1 MITKVVMPML
11 GWTMKEGTIVTWLK
25 KEGEGVEKGE
35 PLLEVETGKVLKNI
49 ESPGTGILR
58 IILIPEESTVPVTE
72 ILAIIAEPQED
83 IPDLQNM
90 IEKAK
95 VLLESPEAT
104 SIEKSEDRIIKKH
117 PVKRKISPVAK
128 KIAEKNNIDFNRITG
143 TGPNGRIVR
152 KDVFEFIEMTK
163 YMPRVKEIIKLT
175 GIRKITADRLSFS
188 YRTAVHVTIT
198 MAMNMLEMV
207 KLRHKLLPEIEKKVQ
222 SRVTYTDMLVKV
234 LAQTLEE
241 YPILNSTLEDEEIKI
256 LENINIGIAV
266 DTEIGL
272 VVPVVREA
280 NKKSLT
286 EIALLTRKLIEK
298 AKSGNLALNEA
309 TGGSFTIT
317 NLGMFGIDQGTPIIN
332 PPEIAILGVGR
343 IAEKPVVIDGRIEIR
358 PMMNVTLSFDHRVI
372 DGALAARFLQN
383 MKQKIEKPYEVFK
396 IN

>member
-35 PLLEVETGKVLKNI
+35 PLLEVETGKVLKDI

-163 YMPRVKEIIKLT
+163 YMPRVKEVIKLT

-266 DTEIGL
+266 DTGIGL

-343 IAEKPVVIDGRIEIR
+343 IAEKPVVIDGRVEIR
-358 PMMNVTLSFDHRVI
+358 PMMNITLSFDHRVI

>member
-35 PLLEVETGKVLKNI
+35 PLLEVETGKVLKDI

-163 YMPRVKEIIKLT
+163 YMPRVKEVIKLT

-266 DTEIGL
+266 DTGIGL

-298 AKSGNLALNEA
+298 ARSGNLALNEA

-332 PPEIAILGVGR
+332 PPEIAILGMGR

-358 PMMNVTLSFDHRVI
+358 PMMNITLSFDHRVI

>member
-35 PLLEVETGKVLKNI
+35 PLLEVETGKVLKDI

-104 SIEKSEDRIIKKH
+104 SIEKSEDRIIKKR

-163 YMPRVKEIIKLT
+163 YMPRVKEVIKLT

-266 DTEIGL
+266 DTGIGL

-343 IAEKPVVIDGRIEIR
+343 IAEKPVVIDGRVEIR
-358 PMMNVTLSFDHRVI
+358 PMMNITLSFDHRVI

>member
-25 KEGEGVEKGE
+25 KEGEEVEKGE
-35 PLLEVETGKVLKNI
+35 PLLEIETGKVLKDI

-58 IILIPEESTVPVTE
+58 KILIPEESTVPVTE

-95 VLLESPEAT
+95 VLLESPEAV
-104 SIEKSEDRIIKKH
+104 SVEKSDERVVKKH
-117 PVKRKISPVAK
+117 PVKIKISPAAK
-128 KIAEKNNIDFNRITG
+128 KIAEKNNIDLNRITG

-152 KDVFEFIEMTK
+152 KDVFQVIEMTK
-163 YMPRVKEIIKLT
+163 YMPKVKEVIPLT
-175 GIRKITADRLSFS
+175 GIRKMTADRLSFS

-207 KLRHKLLPEIEKKVQ
+207 NLRHKLLPEIENKVQ

-256 LENINIGIAV
+256 LEDINIGIAV
-266 DTEIGL
+266 DTGIGL

-286 EIALLTRKLIEK
+286 EIALLTKKLIEK
-298 AKSGNLALNEA
+298 ARSGNLALNEA
-309 TGGSFTIT
+309 TGGTFTIT

-343 IAEKPVVIDGRIEIR
+343 IAEKPVVIDGRVEIR
-358 PMMNVTLSFDHRVI
+358 PMMNITLSFDHRVI

-383 MKQKIEKPYEVFK
+383 MKQKIENPYEVFK

>member
-25 KEGEGVEKGE
+25 KEGEEVEKGE
-35 PLLEVETGKVLKNI
+35 PLLEIETGKVLKDI

-58 IILIPEESTVPVTE
+58 KILIPEESTVPVTE
-72 ILAIIAEPQED
+72 ILAIIAEPQEE

-95 VLLESPEAT
+95 VLLESPNAV
-104 SIEKSEDRIIKKH
+104 SVEKNEERVIKKH
-117 PVKRKISPVAK
+117 PVKIKISPAAK
-128 KIAEKNNIDFNRITG
+128 KIAEKNNIDLNRITG

-152 KDVFEFIEMTK
+152 KDVFQVIEMTK
-163 YMPRVKEIIKLT
+163 YMPKVKEVIQLT
-175 GIRKITADRLSFS
+175 GIRKMTADRLSFS

-207 KLRHKLLPEIEKKVQ
+207 NLRHKLLPEIEKKVQ

-266 DTEIGL
+266 DTGIGL

-286 EIALLTRKLIEK
+286 EIALLTKKLIEK
-298 AKSGNLALNEA
+298 ARSGNLALNEA
-309 TGGSFTIT
+309 TGGTFTIT
-317 NLGMFGIDQGTPIIN
+317 NLGMFGIDQGAPIIN
-332 PPEIAILGVGR
+332 PPEMAILGVGR
-343 IAEKPVVIDGRIEIR
+343 IAEKPVVIDGRVEIR
-358 PMMNVTLSFDHRVI
+358 PMMNITLSFDHRVI

>member
-35 PLLEVETGKVLKNI
+35 PLLEVETGKVLKDI

-104 SIEKSEDRIIKKH
+104 SIEKSEDRIIKKR

-163 YMPRVKEIIKLT
+163 YMPRVKEVIKLT

-266 DTEIGL
+266 DTGIGL

-298 AKSGNLALNEA
+298 ARSGNLALNEA

-343 IAEKPVVIDGRIEIR
+343 IAEKPVVIDGRVEIR
-358 PMMNVTLSFDHRVI
+358 PMMNITLSFDHRVI

>member
-25 KEGEGVEKGE
+25 K
-35 PLLEVETGKVLKNI
+35 
-49 ESPGTGILR
+49 
-58 IILIPEESTVPVTE
+58 ESTVPVTE

-104 SIEKSEDRIIKKH
+104 SIEKSEDRIIKKR

-128 KIAEKNNIDFNRITG
+128 KIAEKNNIDLNRITG

-152 KDVFEFIEMTK
+152 KDVFQVIEMTK
-163 YMPRVKEIIKLT
+163 YMPRVKEVIKLT

-266 DTEIGL
+266 DTGIGL
-272 VVPVVREA
+272 VVPIVREA

-358 PMMNVTLSFDHRVI
+358 PMMNITLSFDHRVI

>member
-25 KEGEGVEKGE
+25 KEGEEVEKGE
-35 PLLEVETGKVLKNI
+35 PLLEIETGKVLKDI

-58 IILIPEESTVPVTE
+58 KILIPEESTVPVTE

-95 VLLESPEAT
+95 VLLESPEAV
-104 SIEKSEDRIIKKH
+104 SVEKSDERVVKKH
-117 PVKRKISPVAK
+117 PVKIKISPAAK

-152 KDVFEFIEMTK
+152 KDVFQVIEMTK
-163 YMPRVKEIIKLT
+163 YMPKVKEVIQLT
-175 GIRKITADRLSFS
+175 GIRKMTADRLSFS

-207 KLRHKLLPEIEKKVQ
+207 NLRHKLLPEIENKVQ

-266 DTEIGL
+266 DTGIGL

-286 EIALLTRKLIEK
+286 EIALLTKKLIEK
-298 AKSGNLALNEA
+298 ARSGNLALNEA
-309 TGGSFTIT
+309 TGGTFTIT

-343 IAEKPVVIDGRIEIR
+343 IAEKPVVIDGRVEIR
-358 PMMNVTLSFDHRVI
+358 PMMNITLSFDHRVI

>member
-25 KEGEGVEKGE
+25 KEGESVEKGE
-35 PLLEVETGKVLKNI
+35 PLLEVETGKVLKDI

-163 YMPRVKEIIKLT
+163 YMPTVKEVIKLT

-266 DTEIGL
+266 DTGIGL

-298 AKSGNLALNEA
+298 ARSGNLALNEA

-332 PPEIAILGVGR
+332 PPEIAILGMGR

-358 PMMNVTLSFDHRVI
+358 PMMNITLSFDHRVI

>member
-35 PLLEVETGKVLKNI
+35 PLLEVETGKVLKDI

-163 YMPRVKEIIKLT
+163 YMPRVKEVIKLT

-266 DTEIGL
+266 DTGIGL

-286 EIALLTRKLIEK
+286 EIALLTKKLIEK
-298 AKSGNLALNEA
+298 ARSGNLALNEA

-332 PPEIAILGVGR
+332 PPEIAILGMGR

-358 PMMNVTLSFDHRVI
+358 PMMNITLSFDHRVI

>member
-25 KEGEGVEKGE
+25 KEGEKIEKGE
-35 PLLEVETGKVLKNI
+35 PLLEVETGKVLKDI

-163 YMPRVKEIIKLT
+163 YMPRIKEVIKLT

-266 DTEIGL
+266 DTGIGL

-298 AKSGNLALNEA
+298 ARSGNLALNEA

-343 IAEKPVVIDGRIEIR
+343 IAEKPVVIDGRVEIR
-358 PMMNVTLSFDHRVI
+358 PMMNITLSFDHRVI

>member
-25 KEGEGVEKGE
+25 KEGERVEKGE
-35 PLLEVETGKVLKNI
+35 SLLEVETGKVLKDI

-95 VLLESPEAT
+95 VLLESPEAA
-104 SIEKSEDRIIKKH
+104 SIEKSEDRLIKKH
-117 PVKRKISPVAK
+117 TIKIKISPAAK

-163 YMPRVKEIIKLT
+163 YMPRVKEVIPLT
-175 GIRKITADRLSFS
+175 GIRKMTADRLSFS

-266 DTEIGL
+266 DTGIGL
-272 VVPVVREA
+272 VVPVVRDA

-298 AKSGNLALNEA
+298 ARSGNLALNEA

-317 NLGMFGIDQGTPIIN
+317 NLGMFGVDQGTPIIN

-343 IAEKPVVIDGRIEIR
+343 IAEKPVVIDGRVEIR
-358 PMMNVTLSFDHRVI
+358 PMMNITLSFDHRVI

-383 MKQKIEKPYEVFK
+383 MKQKIENPYEVFK

>member
-25 KEGEGVEKGE
+25 KEGEEVEKGE
-35 PLLEVETGKVLKNI
+35 PLLEIETGKVLKDI

-58 IILIPEESTVPVTE
+58 KILIPEESTVPVTE

-95 VLLESPEAT
+95 VLLESPEAV
-104 SIEKSEDRIIKKH
+104 SVEKSDERVVKKH
-117 PVKRKISPVAK
+117 PVKIKISPAAK

-152 KDVFEFIEMTK
+152 KDVFEVIEMTK
-163 YMPRVKEIIKLT
+163 YMPKVKEVIQLT
-175 GIRKITADRLSFS
+175 GIRKMTADRLSFS

-207 KLRHKLLPEIEKKVQ
+207 NLRHKLLPEIENKVQ

-256 LENINIGIAV
+256 LENIN
-266 DTEIGL
+266 
-272 VVPVVREA
+272 
-280 NKKSLT
+280 
-286 EIALLTRKLIEK
+286 
-298 AKSGNLALNEA
+298 
-309 TGGSFTIT
+309 
-317 NLGMFGIDQGTPIIN
+317 
-332 PPEIAILGVGR
+332 
-343 IAEKPVVIDGRIEIR
+343 
-358 PMMNVTLSFDHRVI
+358 
-372 DGALAARFLQN
+372 
-383 MKQKIEKPYEVFK
+383 
-396 IN
+396 

>member
-35 PLLEVETGKVLKNI
+35 PLLEVETGKVLKDI

-104 SIEKSEDRIIKKH
+104 SIEKSEDRIIKKR

-163 YMPRVKEIIKLT
+163 YMPRVKEVIKLT

-266 DTEIGL
+266 DTGIGL

-358 PMMNVTLSFDHRVI
+358 PMMNITLSFDHRVI

>member
-35 PLLEVETGKVLKNI
+35 PLLEVETGKVLKDI

-104 SIEKSEDRIIKKH
+104 SIEKSEDRIIKKR

-266 DTEIGL
+266 DTGIGL

-332 PPEIAILGVGR
+332 PPEIAILGMGR

-358 PMMNVTLSFDHRVI
+358 PMMNITLSFDHRVI

>member
-35 PLLEVETGKVLKNI
+35 PLLEVETGKVLKDI

-163 YMPRVKEIIKLT
+163 YMPRIKEVIKLT

-266 DTEIGL
+266 DTGIGL

-298 AKSGNLALNEA
+298 ARSGNLALNEA

-343 IAEKPVVIDGRIEIR
+343 IAEKPVVIDGRVEIR
-358 PMMNVTLSFDHRVI
+358 PMMNITLSFDHRVI

>member
-35 PLLEVETGKVLKNI
+35 PLLEVETGKVLKDI

-163 YMPRVKEIIKLT
+163 YMPRIKEVIKLT

-298 AKSGNLALNEA
+298 ARSGNLALNEA

-332 PPEIAILGVGR
+332 PPEIAILGMGR

-358 PMMNVTLSFDHRVI
+358 PMMNITLSFDHRVI

>member
-35 PLLEVETGKVLKNI
+35 PLLEVETGKVLKDI

-58 IILIPEESTVPVTE
+58 KILIPEESTVPVTE

-104 SIEKSEDRIIKKH
+104 SIEKSEDRIIKKR

-163 YMPRVKEIIKLT
+163 YMPRVKEVIKLT

-266 DTEIGL
+266 DTGIGL

-358 PMMNVTLSFDHRVI
+358 PMMNITLSFDHRVI

>member
-35 PLLEVETGKVLKNI
+35 PLLEVETGKVLKDI

-163 YMPRVKEIIKLT
+163 YMPRIKEVIKLT

-266 DTEIGL
+266 DTGIGL

-298 AKSGNLALNEA
+298 ARSGNLALNEA

-358 PMMNVTLSFDHRVI
+358 PMMNITLSFDHRVI

>member
-25 KEGEGVEKGE
+25 KEGEEVEKGE
-35 PLLEVETGKVLKNI
+35 PLLEIETGKVLKDI

-58 IILIPEESTVPVTE
+58 KILIPEESTVPVTE

-95 VLLESPEAT
+95 VLLESPEAV
-104 SIEKSEDRIIKKH
+104 SVEKSDERVVKKH
-117 PVKRKISPVAK
+117 PVKIKISPAAK

-152 KDVFEFIEMTK
+152 KDVFQVIEMTK
-163 YMPRVKEIIKLT
+163 YMPKVKEVIPLT
-175 GIRKITADRLSFS
+175 GIRKMTADRLSFS

-207 KLRHKLLPEIEKKVQ
+207 NLRHKLLPEIENKVQ

-256 LENINIGIAV
+256 LEDINIGIAV
-266 DTEIGL
+266 DTGIGL

-286 EIALLTRKLIEK
+286 EIALLTKKLIEK
-298 AKSGNLALNEA
+298 ARSGNLALNEA
-309 TGGSFTIT
+309 TGGTFTIT

-343 IAEKPVVIDGRIEIR
+343 IAEKPVVIDGRVEIR
-358 PMMNVTLSFDHRVI
+358 PMMNITLSFDHRVI

>member
-25 KEGEGVEKGE
+25 KEGEEVEKGE
-35 PLLEVETGKVLKNI
+35 PLLEIETGKVLKDI

-58 IILIPEESTVPVTE
+58 KILIPEESTVPVTE

-95 VLLESPEAT
+95 VLLESPEAV
-104 SIEKSEDRIIKKH
+104 SVEKSDERVVKKH
-117 PVKRKISPVAK
+117 PVKIKISPAAK

-152 KDVFEFIEMTK
+152 KDVFEVIEMTK
-163 YMPRVKEIIKLT
+163 YMPKVKEVIQLT
-175 GIRKITADRLSFS
+175 GIRKMTADRLSFS

-207 KLRHKLLPEIEKKVQ
+207 NLRHKLLPEIENKVQ

-266 DTEIGL
+266 DTGIGL

-286 EIALLTRKLIEK
+286 EIALLTKKLIEK
-298 AKSGNLALNEA
+298 ARSGNLALNEA
-309 TGGSFTIT
+309 TGGTFTIT

-343 IAEKPVVIDGRIEIR
+343 IAEKPVVIDGRVEIR
-358 PMMNVTLSFDHRVI
+358 PMMNITLSFDHRVI